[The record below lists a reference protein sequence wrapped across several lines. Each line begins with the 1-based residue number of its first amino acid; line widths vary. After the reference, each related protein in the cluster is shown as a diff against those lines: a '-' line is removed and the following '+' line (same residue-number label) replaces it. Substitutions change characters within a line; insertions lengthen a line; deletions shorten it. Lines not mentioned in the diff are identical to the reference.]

1 MGKNYKSCAF
11 YNDVKKILNK
21 KEKFSTVFPGVEF
34 ENPKISFSIDGA
46 SQQTYEKYR
55 VGGHFER
62 AFNNMSD
69 LVNIK
74 NDIAGIRTCVNTISG
89 KVDKAI
95 TDSAKALPAW
105 AVGIIGLLT
114 AAVGWLL
121 K

>member
-1 MGKNYKSCAF
+1 MGNSEKVKYALIDEERINKIF
-11 YNDVKKILNK
+11 DHIEIYNR
-21 KEKFSTVFPGVEF
+21 EMGGVQ
-34 ENPKISFSIDGA
+34 A
-46 SQQTYEKYR
+46 
-55 VGGHFER
+55 
-62 AFNNMSD
+62 D
-69 LVNIK
+69 LINIK
-74 NDIAGIRTCVNTISG
+74 DDIAGIRTCVNTISG